1 MIYICILYNFVFIY
15 DGLSLTSSIHSITF
29 LWDRT
34 SDARYQ
40 GFCTSMEWGSI
51 VPMPRAGRLQKVFM
65 FGESTLCRS
74 WSQAD
79 SWRFFLKTMWSHLEW
94 IHQDSPSRGS
104 AEQWCRWH
112 LPLIGVG
119 CWCQH
124 LRPQEAH
131 AHPLGCYGWT
141 YAGGSTGKTGGIG
154 FRIPGD
160 LVLVEVP
167 K

>member
-79 SWRFFLKTMWSHLEW
+79 SWRLFFEDDGKSPGMNSSGQPFTWQRRTMMSMAFAAYWSGVLMSTFATTRSARPSTWLLWVDIRRW
-94 IHQDSPSRGS
+94 I
-104 AEQWCRWH
+104 
-112 LPLIGVG
+112 
-119 CWCQH
+119 
-124 LRPQEAH
+124 
-131 AHPLGCYGWT
+131 YGENGW
-141 YAGGSTGKTGGIG
+141 Y
-154 FRIPGD
+154 RIPGD